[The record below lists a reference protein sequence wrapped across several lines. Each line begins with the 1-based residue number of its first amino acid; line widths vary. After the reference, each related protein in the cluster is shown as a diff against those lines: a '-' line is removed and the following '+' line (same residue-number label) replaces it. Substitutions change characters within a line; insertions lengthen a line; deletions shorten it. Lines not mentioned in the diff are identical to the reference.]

1 MESDWRGAIRRGAA
15 SLALASAVVTLA
27 PAVQAAED
35 PEVGD
40 LRDLRVGSEVKALP
54 ERGYT
59 DFRCGPGAGEVA
71 RELAGWAD
79 FHQCPPDAAGLH
91 EVAFAYDEAA
101 NPWPQ

>member
-1 MESDWRGAIRRGAA
+1 M
-15 SLALASAVVTLA
+15 
-27 PAVQAAED
+27 
-35 PEVGD
+35 GD

-101 NPWPQ
+101 NPWAAVSDRFEGTTVAGHPVVHPS